1 MEDIMTIAT
10 TARVHHRY
18 VEVQGH
24 QVFYREAGSPDAP
37 AIVLLHGFPSSSHM
51 YRTLIPLLADR
62 YHVIAPDYLGSGY
75 SDAPAEFTY
84 GFESMTSVITEF
96 LETAGVTRF
105 AMYIQDFGAPIGLRI
120 AARHP
125 GRVTAIVTQNG
136 NAYVEGIS
144 EKLMSILV
152 GDLPTND
159 QLRGEL
165 SLPATKAGYLDGVP
179 DPTLVSPDA
188 WVHDQAV
195 LDRPGIDLIQF
206 AMLRDYRSNLTVY
219 PEIHE
224 YFRTTQ
230 VPLLAVW
237 GDGDRYFVPAGA
249 LAYKKDLPNAEVHL
263 VRSGHFALETHA
275 DTIAGHMREFLA
287 RVYA

>member
-1 MEDIMTIAT
+1 MTSI
-10 TARVHHRY
+10 TAVQVHHRY
-18 VEVQGH
+18 ATVQGH
-24 QVFYREAGSPDAP
+24 QVFYREAGSADAP

-51 YRTLIPLLADR
+51 YRNLIPKLAEN

-75 SDAPAEFTY
+75 SDAPADFTY
-84 GFESMTSVITEF
+84 TFESMTAVITEF
-96 LETAGVTRF
+96 LETVGVTRF

-125 GRVTAIVTQNG
+125 DWVTAIVTQNG

-144 EKLMSILV
+144 DKLMSILK

-165 SLPATKAGYLDGVP
+165 QLPATKAGYLDGVP
-179 DPTLVSPDA
+179 DPSLVSPDA
-188 WVHDQAV
+188 WTHDQAV

-206 AMLRDYRSNLTVY
+206 AMLRDYRTNLEVY

-224 YFRTTQ
+224 YFRATQ

-237 GDGDRYFVPAGA
+237 GDGDTYFIPPGA
-249 LAYKKDLPNAEVHL
+249 HAYKNDLPNAEVHL
-263 VRSGHFALETHA
+263 VQSGHFALETHV
-275 DTIAGHMREFLA
+275 DTIAEHMRDFLG